1 MSGNSDSAQRRALL
15 LTIAGTASLVGAC
28 ASRQTVFQVS
38 LKISAAGEYQVNGQP
53 VSRASLQ
60 ETLASLKPR
69 DGEFSIYVQPVA
81 SAPYEAVQY
90 AMFAAQAVGAKIGL
104 VGNEKF

>member
-1 MSGNSDSAQRRALL
+1 MSGNSDSALRRALL
-15 LTIAGTASLVGAC
+15 LIIAGIAPVVGAC
-28 ASRQTVFQVS
+28 ASRQTIFQVS
-38 LKISAAGEYQVNGQP
+38 LKVSAAGEYHVNGQS

-69 DGEFSIYVQPVA
+69 DGELSIYFQSVP

-90 AMFAAQAVGAKIGL
+90 AMSVAQAIGAKIGL